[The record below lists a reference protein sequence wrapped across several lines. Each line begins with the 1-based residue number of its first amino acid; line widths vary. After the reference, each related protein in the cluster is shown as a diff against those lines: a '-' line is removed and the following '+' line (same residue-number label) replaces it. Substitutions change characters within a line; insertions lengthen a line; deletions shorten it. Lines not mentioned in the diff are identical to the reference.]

1 MATRSSMSPTFT
13 SFPSSNNN
21 NNDNTIGNQ
30 AVEHC
35 SIDITRRIPQRAI
48 RVERDY
54 SRGDGITQ
62 FSTAYPPQLAGK
74 ITIEQFQ
81 HTIQSINKL
90 LMDAE
95 RVSWLT
101 VFDNIMEI
109 LTIYTWPIL
118 FSNHYQRCI
127 RRVLQFIESENEN
140 LYHQH
145 GLSISNPVRFAFLFL
160 EFKVYD
166 D

>member
-74 ITIEQFQ
+74 VTKETQ
-81 HTIQSINKL
+81 HLNTTS
-90 LMDAE
+90 A
-95 RVSWLT
+95 LT
-101 VFDNIMEI
+101 QPM
-109 LTIYTWPIL
+109 
-118 FSNHYQRCI
+118 I
-127 RRVLQFIESENEN
+127 R
-140 LYHQH
+140 
-145 GLSISNPVRFAFLFL
+145 
-160 EFKVYD
+160 
-166 D
+166 